1 MKKYFSIIN
10 LFFVATFLFASIGC
24 KNTAN
29 KDGNTENQSDTTMK
43 DVSVNQQELD
53 KYISCDLKADLS
65 HLSENQKEMLPLL
78 FEVAEIMD
86 DIHWQLAC
94 GEKQD
99 LLGSM
104 EDEATKKLFIINY
117 GPWNRLDGLKSF
129 VEGVNEKPKGAYFYP
144 TDMTK
149 EEFETFESDT
159 KSELYTVIRR
169 NEAGELISVPY
180 HEEFKEELQKA
191 ADLLNEA
198 AKLADDAG
206 FKKYLKLRA
215 KAFMSGEYFESD
227 MAWMEMKDN
236 DIEFVVGPIE
246 NYEDALFG
254 YKAAFEAFIL
264 IKDKSWS
271 DRLAKY
277 SSLLPKLQTIL
288 PVEDKYKTE
297 TPGANSDLGA
307 YDAIFYAGD
316 CNAGSKTIAIN
327 LPNDQKVQLAKGS
340 RRLQLKNSMRAK
352 FDNIL
357 IPISNVLIAEDLRKH
372 VTFDAFFS
380 NTMFHEV
387 AHGLGIKNTITGK
400 GSCRKSLTDLYSTL
414 EEGKA
419 DVLGLWLI
427 TNITEMGEFE
437 TELMDNYVTF
447 ITSIFRSIRFG
458 TSSSHAKANLIR
470 YNFFMEEGAMSRN
483 EDGTY
488 SVDFDKVKT
497 ASDKLANIIIT
508 IQGDGDYEAATKLK
522 EKYHVITPDLEKDL
536 QRLDDANIPVDVTW
550 NQGLDICGLK

>member
-10 LFFVATFLFASIGC
+10 LFFVVTFLFATIGC
-24 KNTAN
+24 KNTTTKNNN
-29 KDGNTENQSDTTMK
+29 KKNEADTIMEEVSINQK
-43 DVSVNQQELD
+43 ELD

-65 HLSENQKEMLPLL
+65 HLSENQREMLPLL
-78 FEVAEIMD
+78 FEIAEIMD
-86 DIHWQLAC
+86 DLHWQLAC

-99 LLGSM
+99 LLGSI
-104 EDEATKKLFIINY
+104 EDDATKKLFIINY
-117 GPWNRLDGLKSF
+117 GPWNRLDGLSSF

-149 EEFETFESDT
+149 EEFEKFADKT
-159 KSELYTVIRR
+159 KSELYTVIKRD
-169 NEAGELISVPY
+169 EEGKLISIPY
-180 HEEFKEELQKA
+180 HEEFKEELQAA
-191 ADLLNEA
+191 ADLLLQASE
-198 AKLADDAG
+198 LADDAG

-215 KAFMSGEYFESD
+215 KAFMSGDYFESD
-227 MAWMEMKDN
+227 MAWMDMKDN

-254 YKAAFEAFIL
+254 YKAAFEGFIL
-264 IKDKSWS
+264 IKDKTWS

-277 SSLLPKLQTIL
+277 SALLPKLQTIL
-288 PVEDKYKTE
+288 PVDDKYKKE

-327 LPNDQKVQLAKGS
+327 LPNDEKVQLAKGS

-357 IPISNVLIAEDLRKH
+357 LPISNVLIAEDQRKH

-387 AHGLGIKNTITGK
+387 AHGLGIKQTITGK

-470 YNFFMEEGAMSRN
+470 YNFFMQEGAMVRN
-483 EDGTY
+483 ENGTY
-488 SVDFDKVKT
+488 TVDFDKVKS

-508 IQGDGDYEAATKLK
+508 IQGDGDYDAAVELK
-522 EKYHVITPDLEKDL
+522 AKYHIITPDLENDL

-550 NQGLDICGLK
+550 NQGLDVCGL